1 VEPSDP
7 AKNSGGKKRLK
18 VTIISMNLSTNCTN
32 RCLRLAQALSSK
44 YDVEIVGTTFGIG
57 KRWGEGM
64 WPPLESIAMPLRS
77 VKGDYL
83 PGYIKSIRM
92 LLSYIDGDVIIACKP
107 RFPSFGIALIKKL
120 VACKPVILDIDD
132 DELAQTMP
140 GRSAALIKKLI
151 NTSGYLYTRIT
162 HRLCRYADCVFTVSE
177 HFRNIYGGVIVPHG
191 QHPLELDPSKY
202 DRTKIRAELNINDHE
217 IIIGFIGS
225 PQYQKGIDLIL
236 EALARIGN
244 VAIKL
249 MIVGAATDDAYIKS
263 LNEKYAASLILIA
276 PQPLEK
282 LPYFLAAADL
292 IALPQRDV
300 PESLGQMPAK
310 LTDAMAMAKPVIA
323 SALADIPYYLQGR
336 GLVVEPGNVDQLK
349 AGIEWIVLHPQEAIQ
364 LGQKGREFFLD
375 KLTLNAMLAAM
386 DPEIQRLVNKPK

>member
-1 VEPSDP
+1 MAFSDP
-7 AKNSGGKKRLK
+7 DMNPVGGRLK

-32 RCLRLAQALSSK
+32 RCLRIAQALSSR

-57 KRWGEGM
+57 KRWGEGI
-64 WPPLESIAMPLRS
+64 WPPLEGIAVPIRF

-83 PGYIKSIRM
+83 PMYIKSIWI

-120 VACKPVILDIDD
+120 VSGKPVILDIDD
-132 DELAQTMP
+132 DELAQIMP
-140 GRSAALIKKLI
+140 GKRASIIKKLI
-151 NTSGYLYTRIT
+151 NTSGYLFTRIT
-162 HRLCRYADCVFTVSE
+162 HRLCRFADCVFTVSE
-177 HFRNIYGGVIVPHG
+177 YFRSIYGGVIVPHG
-191 QHPLELDPSKY
+191 QDPVGLNPDKY
-202 DRTKIRAELNINDHE
+202 DRMKIRDELNINNQE

-225 PQYQKGIDLIL
+225 PQYQKGVDLIL
-236 EALARIGN
+236 EAIAQIGN
-244 VAIKL
+244 SNIKL
-249 MIVGAATDDAYIKS
+249 MIVGAVAEDPYIKK
-263 LNEKYAASLILIA
+263 LKEQYGPSLILVA

-282 LPYFLAAADL
+282 LPYFLAATDL

-336 GLVVEPGNVDQLK
+336 GLVIEPGNVHQLS
-349 AGIEWIVLHPQEAIQ
+349 AGIQWVVDNRQEAIE
-364 LGQKGREFFLD
+364 LGQNSRQFFLE
-375 KLTLNAMLAAM
+375 KLTLDAMLAVM
-386 DPEIQRLVNKPK
+386 QPEIQRLAKQAG